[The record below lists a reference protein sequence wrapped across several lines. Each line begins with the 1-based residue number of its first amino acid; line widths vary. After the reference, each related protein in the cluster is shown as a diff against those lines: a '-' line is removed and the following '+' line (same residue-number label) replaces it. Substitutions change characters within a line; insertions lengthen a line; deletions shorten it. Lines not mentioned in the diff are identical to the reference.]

1 MVPQRL
7 QDPGTCIVPEKRLG
21 SIRSFTFSIDTSR
34 KAFEQSKKV
43 EDVQYSA
50 GCHQRIRVPRISRIK
65 IPEGDGEPEASPD
78 LPQYSNRSVGMML
91 SRIANPGVADVPLP
105 VTRP

>member
-65 IPEGDGEPEASPD
+65 IPEGDGEPEAC
-78 LPQYSNRSVGMML
+78 R
-91 SRIANPGVADVPLP
+91 
-105 VTRP
+105 